1 MSAVGVND
9 YGGCMRNSKWI
20 LALVGLLACGLI
32 AVGCGD
38 DDDEGS
44 SDEPA
49 AEESSDSSEDTSSDS
64 AVDVDEF
71 LSSCEETV
79 EGTPGAETAIA
90 ACEDAA
96 DALEQCAEQAEASG
110 DEAAAETA
118 IAACQAAADE
128 AVKQF
133 EALGG

>member
-1 MSAVGVND
+1 
-9 YGGCMRNSKWI
+9 MRNSKWI

-38 DDDEGS
+38 DDDDSGS
-44 SDEPA
+44 SDA
-49 AEESSDSSEDTSSDS
+49 TTEESSDTSSDS

-71 LSSCEETV
+71 LSSCEEAV
-79 EGTPGAETAIA
+79 EGTPGADAAIA
-90 ACEDAA
+90 ACEEAA
-96 DALEQCAEQAEASG
+96 DQLENCAKTAEESG
-110 DEAAAETA
+110 DSEIAETA
-118 IAACQAAADE
+118 IEQCQAAADA

>member
-1 MSAVGVND
+1 
-9 YGGCMRNSKWI
+9 MRNSKWI

-38 DDDEGS
+38 DDDDASS

-49 AEESSDSSEDTSSDS
+49 TEETGATGETDTDTD
-64 AVDVDEF
+64 AGAGTVDVDEF

-96 DALEQCAEQAEASG
+96 DALEQCAEEANESG
-110 DEAAAETA
+110 DEELAETA
-118 IAACQAAADE
+118 IEACQQAADD

>member
-1 MSAVGVND
+1 
-9 YGGCMRNSKWI
+9 MRNSRWI
-20 LALVGLLACGLI
+20 MVLMGLLACGLI
-32 AVGCGD
+32 AAGCGD
-38 DDDEGS
+38 DDDDSS

-49 AEESSDSSEDTSSDS
+49 TEEESGATGESDSTDTDS
-64 AVDVDEF
+64 GDATVDVDEF

-96 DALEQCAEQAEASG
+96 DALEECATTANESG
-110 DEAAAETA
+110 DEELAADA
-118 IAACQAAADE
+118 IALCQQAADD

-133 EALGG
+133 ESLGG

>member
-1 MSAVGVND
+1 ME
-9 YGGCMRNSKWI
+9 NSKWFLMLI
-20 LALVGLLACGLI
+20 GVLACGLI
-32 AVGCGD
+32 AAGCGD
-38 DDDEGS
+38 DDDDSSS

-49 AEESSDSSEDTSSDS
+49 TEEESGATGESGSTDTSSGAT

-79 EGTPGAETAIA
+79 EGTPGADTAIA

-96 DALEQCAEQAEASG
+96 DALENCAEVANESG
-110 DEAAAETA
+110 DEEVAEAA
-118 IAACQAAADE
+118 IATCQKAADD

-133 EALGG
+133 ESLGG

>member
-1 MSAVGVND
+1 
-9 YGGCMRNSKWI
+9 MRNSKWI

-32 AVGCGD
+32 AMGCGD
-38 DDDEGS
+38 DDEDSGS
-44 SDEPA
+44 SDA
-49 AEESSDSSEDTSSDS
+49 TTEESSSESSSDS

-79 EGTPGAETAIA
+79 EGTP
-90 ACEDAA
+90 D
-96 DALEQCAEQAEASG
+96 QAEASG
-110 DEAAAETA
+110 NEDAAEAAIET
-118 IAACQAAADE
+118 CQAAADE

>member
-1 MSAVGVND
+1 
-9 YGGCMRNSKWI
+9 MRNSRWI
-20 LALVGLLACGLI
+20 LMLVGLLACGLI
-32 AVGCGD
+32 AAGCGD
-38 DDDEGS
+38 DEDDSS

-49 AEESSDSSEDTSSDS
+49 TEEESGATGETGSTDTDTSTE
-64 AVDVDEF
+64 AATVDVDEF

-79 EGTPGAETAIA
+79 EGSPGADTAIA

-96 DALEQCAEQAEASG
+96 DALEECAATANESG
-110 DEAAAETA
+110 DEELAAEA
-118 IAACQAAADE
+118 IEVCQRAADD

>member
-1 MSAVGVND
+1 
-9 YGGCMRNSKWI
+9 MRNSKWI

-32 AVGCGD
+32 AMGCGD
-38 DDDEGS
+38 DEDSGS
-44 SDEPA
+44 SDA
-49 AEESSDSSEDTSSDS
+49 TTEESSEDSSADSGSDSDS

-79 EGTPGAETAIA
+79 EGTPGADAAIA
-90 ACEDAA
+90 ACEEAA
-96 DALEQCAEQAEASG
+96 DALEQCADQAEASG
-110 DEAAAETA
+110 DSEVAETA
-118 IAACQAAADE
+118 IEQCQAAADA

>member
-1 MSAVGVND
+1 
-9 YGGCMRNSKWI
+9 MRNSKWI

-32 AVGCGD
+32 AAGCGD
-38 DDDEGS
+38 DDE
-44 SDEPA
+44 
-49 AEESSDSSEDTSSDS
+49 DSSSSS
-64 AVDVDEF
+64 SSSEVELGVERGHEF
-71 LSSCEETV
+71 GLGGRRRRVLSSCEETV

-110 DEAAAETA
+110 NEDAAETA

-133 EALGG
+133 ESLQGAG

>member
-1 MSAVGVND
+1 
-9 YGGCMRNSKWI
+9 MRNGKWI

-38 DDDEGS
+38 DD
-44 SDEPA
+44 
-49 AEESSDSSEDTSSDS
+49 ESSSETTTTEETGATGDTGS
-64 AVDVDEF
+64 ADTDTVSGGTVDVSEF

-79 EGTPGAETAIA
+79 EGSPGAETAIA

-96 DALEQCAEQAEASG
+96 DALEQCAEEANESG
-110 DEAAAETA
+110 DEELAEAA
-118 IAACQAAADE
+118 IDACQQAADD

-133 EALGG
+133 ESLGG

>member
-1 MSAVGVND
+1 
-9 YGGCMRNSKWI
+9 MRNSKWI

-38 DDDEGS
+38 DDDDASS

-49 AEESSDSSEDTSSDS
+49 AEETGATGETDTDT
-64 AVDVDEF
+64 ATDAGAGTVDVDEF

-96 DALEQCAEQAEASG
+96 DALEQCAEEANESG
-110 DEAAAETA
+110 DEALAETA
-118 IAACQAAADE
+118 IEACQQAADD

>member
-1 MSAVGVND
+1 MW
-9 YGGCMRNSKWI
+9 NSKWI
-20 LALVGLLACGLI
+20 MVLMGLLACGLI
-32 AVGCGD
+32 AAGCGD
-38 DDDEGS
+38 DDDDSS

-49 AEESSDSSEDTSSDS
+49 TEEESGATGESGSTDTDSGDAT
-64 AVDVDEF
+64 VDVDEF

-96 DALEQCAEQAEASG
+96 DALEECAATANESG
-110 DEAAAETA
+110 DEELAAEA
-118 IAACQAAADE
+118 IALCQKAADD